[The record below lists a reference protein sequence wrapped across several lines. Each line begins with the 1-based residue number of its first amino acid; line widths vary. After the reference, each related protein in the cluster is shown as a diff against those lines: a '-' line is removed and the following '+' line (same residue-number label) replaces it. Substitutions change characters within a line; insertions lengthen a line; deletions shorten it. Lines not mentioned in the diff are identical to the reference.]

1 MRGSERWILASI
13 RQYRN
18 EQHAS
23 SSRWRPGRKILLW
36 RAFHAS
42 LPASLQLGI
51 QILGKEAVHQEAL
64 PQVPRPHQV
73 QRKFVV
79 GHFHQLRS
87 IEQVSDPD
95 GDGLVEIEAV
105 DRIAVLL
112 PRQQEA
118 EQAHEQGMSALEVH
132 DLCPSGGNIK
142 LKLIQ

>member
-51 QILGKEAVHQEAL
+51 QILGKEAVHQEAP

-79 GHFHQLRS
+79 RS
-87 IEQVSDPD
+87 EEHTAELQSREK
-95 GDGLVEIEAV
+95 LVCC
-105 DRIAVLL
+105 LL
-112 PRQQEA
+112 
-118 EQAHEQGMSALEVH
+118 LE
-132 DLCPSGGNIK
+132 
-142 LKLIQ
+142 